1 MFPDYTGK
9 KRDVRRYEAELI
21 SFPLFISKRYLFS
34 KKGFKLINIIN
45 LMSTLGIIIGVS
57 ALICVMSIFNGF
69 REIAKNQIIGFDPH
83 LRITISNE
91 MVPDQNIILEKI
103 RAVGEVKSVY
113 PVIQGRLVAYKGQ
126 SMQVF
131 PIYALPKEYKSQI
144 PGLRSSMLFGRPFN
158 KSTSNNDI
166 IVGASMGNSLG
177 LLPGD
182 TVQLVTPAMLR
193 NTLTMY
199 IPYSPVRSG
208 VSGVYQSN
216 QVFDSYAYCSYELGE
231 KLFPGNNIAS
241 RYIDI
246 RLKNSDNVD
255 EARKSILKFLPQGTK
270 IESWEEIN
278 KELYKVLNFERLS
291 TFTILSL
298 ILVIAVFNILA
309 SLSMT
314 VVEKRSNIALMKAFG
329 ARDSHIRMIF
339 VYQGIIVGIF
349 GTLLGL
355 IAGLALCYGQIEYSW
370 FQLDTAKYIVSAI
383 PVRIDPTGVALV
395 CLISVAMSLLA
406 TLWPS
411 YRAAKSA
418 LAPSLRY
425 E

>member
-1 MFPDYTGK
+1 
-9 KRDVRRYEAELI
+9 
-21 SFPLFISKRYLFS
+21 
-34 KKGFKLINIIN
+34 
-45 LMSTLGIIIGVS
+45 
-57 ALICVMSIFNGF
+57 MSIFNGF

-83 LRITISNE
+83 LRIVEGKNLIE
-91 MVPDQNIILEKI
+91 DQGKIIEKT
-103 RAVGEVKSVY
+103 RALAEVQSVY

-131 PIYALPKEYKSQI
+131 QLYAVPEEYKSQI
-144 PGLRSSMLFGRPFN
+144 PGLKSSIIFGQPFN
-158 KSTSNNDI
+158 KNNSDKDI

-199 IPYSPVRSG
+199 LPYSPVRSR

-231 KLFPGNNIAS
+231 KLFPGKISSS
-241 RYIDI
+241 RFLDI
-246 RLKNSDNVD
+246 RLKNSDDVD
-255 EARKSILKFLPQGTK
+255 KVRRSILQFLPKGTK

-298 ILVIAVFNILA
+298 IIVIAVFNILA

-314 VVEKRSNIALMKAFG
+314 VVEKKSNIALMKAIG
-329 ARDSHIRMIF
+329 ARDSHIRKIF
-339 VYQGIIVGIF
+339 MYQGIIVGIF
-349 GTLLGL
+349 GTLIGL
-355 IAGLALCYGQIEYSW
+355 IAGLAICYGQIEYSW
-370 FQLDTAKYIVSAI
+370 FKLDTAKYIVSSI
-383 PVRIDPTGVALV
+383 PVRIDPAGVGLV
-395 CLISVAMSLLA
+395 CLISTAMSFLA

-411 YRAAKSA
+411 FSAARSTVTS
-418 LAPSLRY
+418 SLRY
-425 E
+425 